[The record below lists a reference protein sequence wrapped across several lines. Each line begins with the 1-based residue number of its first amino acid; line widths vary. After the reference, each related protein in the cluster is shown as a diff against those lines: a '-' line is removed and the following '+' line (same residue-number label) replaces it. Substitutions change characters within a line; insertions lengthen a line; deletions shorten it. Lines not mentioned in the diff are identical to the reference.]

1 MKNEILD
8 AVNPASQQIFEHV
21 ESTPKSKLP
30 KMVEKAAQAQKKWA
44 ALTYKERGIYLKK
57 LKNLVIERA
66 EEIAE
71 TISKGM
77 GKPLVESYLFGVNL
91 VAEDLEEYSE
101 KAGIYLADEDVP
113 TPEYLGENKKA
124 LVRYTP
130 RGVVAVIAPWNFPF
144 GLAMSPVITAL
155 AAGNSVVLKPT
166 SAVPMIGKVI
176 EKLFND
182 TFSDFDGLAQV
193 VHGKGSLGSDLAT
206 TKGIDFVAFTGSTQ
220 IGRQLQKQLAENLT
234 PSLLELGG
242 SDPLIVTDD
251 ANLIRAAKATVF
263 GRFSNNGQICEAVKR
278 VYVNEKVAD
287 AFIANVKKEVEV
299 LTSGE
304 YTTPANDVGPLANGR
319 GVNTMREQ
327 LQDALDKGAELIAGG
342 FPENDD
348 TLFWPAT
355 VLTNVNH
362 SMRVMH
368 EEVFGPILPIQIVKD
383 DEEAIALANDSE
395 YGLDAYVFSSNM
407 ERAHKIA
414 NQLQA
419 GSVDINEVL
428 VHYAVSG
435 IPFGGVKNSGINR
448 YHGKI
453 GLQLFANYKGMVI
466 DSGEKDT
473 EALWFPYSEEK
484 LQGAKQLLE
493 QLK

>member
-1 MKNEILD
+1 M
-8 AVNPASQQIFEHV
+8 
-21 ESTPKSKLP
+21 
-30 KMVEKAAQAQKKWA
+30 
-44 ALTYKERGIYLKK
+44 
-57 LKNLVIERA
+57 
-66 EEIAE
+66 
-71 TISKGM
+71 
-77 GKPLVESYLFGVNL
+77 
-91 VAEDLEEYSE
+91 
-101 KAGIYLADEDVP
+101 
-113 TPEYLGENKKA
+113 
-124 LVRYTP
+124 
-130 RGVVAVIAPWNFPF
+130 
-144 GLAMSPVITAL
+144 
-155 AAGNSVVLKPT
+155 
-166 SAVPMIGKVI
+166 
-176 EKLFND
+176 
-182 TFSDFDGLAQV
+182 
-193 VHGKGSLGSDLAT
+193 
-206 TKGIDFVAFTGSTQ
+206 
-220 IGRQLQKQLAENLT
+220 AENLT

-251 ANLIRAAKATVF
+251 ANLTRAAKATVF

-304 YTTPANDVGPLANGR
+304 YTTPSNDVGPLANGR
-319 GVNTMREQ
+319 GVNTLREQ

-355 VLTNVNH
+355 VLTNVDH